1 MYLQGLGSTT
11 LHFHWLI
18 QKVHSE
24 SFARLP
30 PSLLGELPSTLL
42 SGCLW
47 KVEGLHSQDTTG
59 DFSTVMSGS
68 KEKLFTSRFCIIG
81 EVPFAL
87 MS

>member
-24 SFARLP
+24 SFDRLLS
-30 PSLLGELPSTLL
+30 SLLRELPTLM
-42 SGCLW
+42 SGYLW
-47 KVEGLHSQDTTG
+47 NVEGLSLQDTTG
-59 DFSTVMSGS
+59 DFSTVMSDS
-68 KEKLFTSRFCIIG
+68 KEKLFTSRFHITG

>member
-11 LHFHWLI
+11 LHFHRLI

-24 SFARLP
+24 SFDRLLS
-30 PSLLGELPSTLL
+30 SLLRELPTLM
-42 SGCLW
+42 SGYLW
-47 KVEGLHSQDTTG
+47 NVEGLSLQDTTG
-59 DFSTVMSGS
+59 DFSTVMSDS
-68 KEKLFTSRFCIIG
+68 KEKLFTSRFHITG